1 MWTNLWNRV
10 IKKIKL
16 KYALVMERAL
26 YLNWF
31 NPLITLYF
39 NLRLLPLRKA
49 ARLPIFVYGW
59 PRVLSLYGRAE
70 VEGGSFGSVKLNRS
84 WHEAGAPN
92 NMGGPEEFN
101 IWGTIVFKGRCQIGT
116 GGKITVGTNGVLVL
130 GDECNIMS
138 QCNITAYKLVDVG
151 DNLLMAHASQI
162 FDTGYHYVADFNK
175 RRVKQIGAP
184 IIIGSNCWIC
194 NSSTVMGGTQLPNYT
209 IVASHSLVNKDFSKI
224 PEESIVGG

>member
-1 MWTNLWNRV
+1 MRQIIW
-10 IKKIKL
+10 
-16 KYALVMERAL
+16 
-26 YLNWF
+26 
-31 NPLITLYF
+31 
-39 NLRLLPLRKA
+39 
-49 ARLPIFVYGW
+49 
-59 PRVLSLYGRAE
+59 
-70 VEGGSFGSVKLNRS
+70 
-84 WHEAGAPN
+84 GA
-92 NMGGPEEFN
+92 EEFN

-138 QCNITAYKLVDVG
+138 QCDITAYKLVDVG

-175 RRVKQIGAP
+175 RRVKQIGTA

-224 PEESIVGG
+224 LEESIVGGMPARVIATGYRKIDNSEMQKSIENYFAENPESADYIFENDVNHNLF